1 MNIILN
7 AIGITKLYQRGAET
21 VRALNNVDLS
31 IEKGEMVSVVGPS
44 GSGKSTLLNLLGGF
58 DSPTSGRI
66 YLKGLEISRMKEKE
80 LTMIRR
86 KEIGYVFQQFHLLP
100 TLTVREN
107 VTIPLIFSKK
117 RDNGQVDRIL
127 EVVGLSNR
135 ANHLPSQISGGEMQR
150 TAIARALIHDPD
162 VLIADEPTGNL
173 DSEMAASI
181 FNLFHSI
188 NRQGKTVLIVT
199 HNLELAKGC
208 SRHLHIKD
216 GLILDIPLKNSV

>member
-21 VRALNNVDLS
+21 VRALNNVDFS
-31 IEKGEMVSVVGPS
+31 IEKGEMVGVVGPS

-58 DSPTSGRI
+58 DSPTSGRV

-86 KEIGYVFQQFHLLP
+86 KEVGYVFQQFNLLP

-107 VTIPLIFSKK
+107 VTIPLIFSGK
-117 RDNGQVDRIL
+117 RDNGQIERVL
-127 EVVGLSNR
+127 EIVGLSNR

-150 TAIARALIHDPD
+150 TAIARALIHDPE
-162 VLIADEPTGNL
+162 VLIADEPTGSL

-181 FNLFHSI
+181 FKLFHSI
-188 NRQGKTVLIVT
+188 NQHGKTVLIVT